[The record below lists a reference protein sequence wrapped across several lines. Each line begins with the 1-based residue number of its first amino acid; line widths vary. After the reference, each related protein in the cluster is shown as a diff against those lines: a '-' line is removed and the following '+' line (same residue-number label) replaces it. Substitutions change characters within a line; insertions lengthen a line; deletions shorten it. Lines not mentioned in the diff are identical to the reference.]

1 MHVVLIMT
9 KQSFILVND
18 LVRKNALTAVSKAPE
33 GYMVE
38 IKPQVRNLDQNAKLW
53 AMLSD
58 VSRQVN
64 YHGKQLSNEDW
75 KSLFTGSLR
84 GFELMPNI
92 NGGGFV
98 MLGESTSKMSK
109 KRFAELIEM
118 IYAFGAEN
126 NVLWSAKSIDGFERY
141 MVIK

>member
-1 MHVVLIMT
+1 MGAANEKHT
-9 KQSFILVND
+9 FILVND
-18 LVRKNALTAVSKAPE
+18 FVRRNAMAAISKAPE

-38 IKPQVRNLDQNAKLW
+38 IKPPVRNTDQNAKLW

-58 VSRQVN
+58 VSRQVI
-64 YHGKQLSNEDW
+64 YHSKMLSPEDW

-84 GFELMPNI
+84 GFELMPSV

-98 MLGESTSKMSK
+98 MLGESTSTMSK

-118 IYAFGAEN
+118 IYAFGSEN
-126 NVLWSAKSIDGFERY
+126 NVIWSEKSIDGFERY
-141 MVIK
+141 MVFK